1 MNKEIKFSL
10 VVPCFN
16 EYGSLCNLLPEIHKM
31 ISASNFEIIFV
42 NNGSTDQ
49 TKELL
54 DQFQTDRL
62 RVLHLKSNQGY
73 GGGIKMGLNECV
85 GDYLGWVH
93 ADLQYSIPEI
103 ITNIQT
109 NAGLNS
115 FVKGRRQG
123 RTLVD
128 QFISLNF
135 SVFASLLFHHRLFD
149 INAQPTFFHKS
160 FISNFDSL
168 PNDFSIDLFVYV
180 LAKKKRLKICKF
192 NVKFEA
198 RRIGNS
204 SWNSGL
210 KSILSMSIRTVKFS
224 LKLRVNRAIN

>member
-1 MNKEIKFSL
+1 MNKDIKFSL
-10 VVPCFN
+10 VIPCFN
-16 EYGSLCNLLPEIHKM
+16 EYGSLSNLLPQIHEI
-31 ISASNFEIIFV
+31 ISASNFEVIFV

-54 DQFQTDRL
+54 DQFETDRL

-73 GGGIKMGLNECV
+73 GGGIKMGLNESV

-103 ITNIQT
+103 IKNIETNV
-109 NAGLNS
+109 GLNH

-123 RTLVD
+123 RALID

-135 SVFASLLFHHRLFD
+135 SIFASLLFQYRLFD

-160 FISNFDSL
+160 FISNVDML

-192 NVKFEA
+192 DVKFEA
-198 RRIGNS
+198 RKFGNS

-210 KSILSMSIRTVKFS
+210 KSILSMSMRTVKFS
-224 LKLRVNRAIN
+224 LKLRLNRAIY

>member
-1 MNKEIKFSL
+1 MNKDIKFSL

-16 EYGSLCNLLPEIHKM
+16 EYGSLSNLLPQIHEI
-31 ISASNFEIIFV
+31 ISASNFEVIFV

-54 DQFQTDRL
+54 DQFETDRL

-73 GGGIKMGLNECV
+73 GGGIKMGLNESV

-103 ITNIQT
+103 IKNIETNV
-109 NAGLNS
+109 GLNH

-123 RTLVD
+123 RALID

-135 SVFASLLFHHRLFD
+135 SIFASLLFQHRLFD
-149 INAQPTFFHKS
+149 INAQPTFFHKC
-160 FISNFDSL
+160 FISNFDML

-180 LAKKKRLKICKF
+180 LAKKKGLKICKF
-192 NVKFEA
+192 DVKFEA
-198 RRIGNS
+198 RKFGNS

-210 KSILSMSIRTVKFS
+210 KSILSMSMRTVKFS
-224 LKLRVNRAIN
+224 FKLRLNRAIY